1 MSVSPIVGG
10 GGAVVVAVAALVYR
24 DAARVDVKTGSPGLW
39 AALVAF
45 TGGAGLATAV
55 AVPDAPIPGV
65 LVLVALGPLVYAL
78 EREDSVH
85 GDDPAD
91 PTRLPSDRDRS
102 DGSETGNPAPT
113 VDERRT
119 EAGTATTPR
128 DASESDGASRDEN
141 TAERRD

>member
-1 MSVSPIVGG
+1 MSTFPIVAG
-10 GGAVVVAVAALVYR
+10 GGAVVVAAAALVYR
-24 DAARVDVKTGSPGLW
+24 DATRIDVETGSPGLW
-39 AALVAF
+39 AALVTL

-55 AVPDAPIPGV
+55 AVPDAPVPGV

-102 DGSETGNPAPT
+102 DDS
-113 VDERRT
+113 
-119 EAGTATTPR
+119 ATR
-128 DASESDGASRDEN
+128 DASRDAGASN
-141 TAERRD
+141 GGGTAERRDQIRDS

>member
-1 MSVSPIVGG
+1 MSVFPIVAG
-10 GGAVVVAVAALVYR
+10 GGALVVAATTLVYR
-24 DAARVDVKTGSPGLW
+24 DATRIGVETGSHGLW
-39 AALVAF
+39 AALVAV
-45 TGGAGLATAV
+45 TAGAGVATAV

-102 DGSETGNPAPT
+102 GGSET
-113 VDERRT
+113 
-119 EAGTATTPR
+119 R
-128 DASESDGASRDEN
+128 DASEPGGTSDGGG
-141 TAERRD
+141 TAERRG